1 MLSTPQTCHNFIQKV
16 LVIGLSEDDAK
27 PLFAHVSVNIFELEF
42 PESDSEGLLAVLEK
56 NRPDILMLNVNEIN
70 NVIESQLKAVQEHY
84 PLPVILQFPSESSDN
99 IMRFLACG
107 VSVLL
112 SGEVNPSRMP
122 SILDT
127 AIARHQIT
135 KEKEQYTQK
144 LEQQLQERKI
154 IAKAKGLLMQSN
166 GITENEAYEFLRKT
180 SMQKNQSMAEL
191 SKKIIDSLS

>member
-1 MLSTPQTCHNFIQKV
+1 
-16 LVIGLSEDDAK
+16 
-27 PLFAHVSVNIFELEF
+27 
-42 PESDSEGLLAVLEK
+42 
-56 NRPDILMLNVNEIN
+56 
-70 NVIESQLKAVQEHY
+70 
-84 PLPVILQFPSESSDN
+84 
-99 IMRFLACG
+99 
-107 VSVLL
+107 
-112 SGEVNPSRMP
+112 MP

-166 GITENEAYEFLRKT
+166 GITENDAYEFLRKT